1 LIGGVIIGGTSP
13 AKMVIRGIGPSIIPL
28 LITTLPDPQLDL
40 YDADGM
46 VIASND
52 NWKDTQEA
60 EIMATGLA
68 PTDDLES
75 AISID
80 LSPGAYTAILSGVG
94 GTTGIGLVEA
104 YNLP

>member
-1 LIGGVIIGGTSP
+1 
-13 AKMVIRGIGPSIIPL
+13 
-28 LITTLPDPQLDL
+28 LPDPQLDL

-46 VIASND
+46 LIASND

-60 EIMATGLA
+60 EIIATGLA
-68 PTDDLES
+68 PTKDLES

-80 LSPGAYTAILSGVG
+80 LSPGAYTSILSGVG
-94 GTTGIGLVEA
+94 GSTGIGLVEA